1 MWRVVLEPA
10 AQGDLR
16 QAAAWYGSQ
25 RTGLDDAFIAE
36 VSRTLAGL
44 QDEPWRFAVTALGL
58 RRALVRR
65 FPFAVYFR
73 ASEPSVHV
81 LAVLHLHREVL
92 QVLATRT

>member
-10 AQGDLR
+10 AQSDLR

-25 RTGLDDAFIAE
+25 RPRLDDAFLTE
-36 VSRTLAGL
+36 VSRTLSGL
-44 QDEPWRFAVTALGL
+44 QEEPSRYAVTTPGL

-73 ASEPSVHV
+73 AFEPSVNV
-81 LAVLHLHREVL
+81 LAVLHLRRESL
-92 QVLATRT
+92 